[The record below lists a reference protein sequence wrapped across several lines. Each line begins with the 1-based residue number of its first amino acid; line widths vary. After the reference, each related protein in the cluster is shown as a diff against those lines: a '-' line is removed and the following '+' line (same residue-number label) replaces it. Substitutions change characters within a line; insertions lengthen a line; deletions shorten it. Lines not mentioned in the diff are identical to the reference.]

1 MYITL
6 RTPRLQAIQA
16 SDTRNFI
23 TTRSARVQVQAPV
36 VQDRRTHAGCHMTGG
51 LYPVRLQHQLSE
63 GTGVLVLIGQ
73 QKQ

>member
-1 MYITL
+1 
-6 RTPRLQAIQA
+6 
-16 SDTRNFI
+16 
-23 TTRSARVQVQAPV
+23 
-36 VQDRRTHAGCHMTGG
+36 MTGG